1 MYLEGVTYMTEG
13 LVLAILIALALSILA
28 YRMKNLPIMFI
39 SSLGWLIAALQVYEQ
54 TQEVLPMG
62 LMLMFSFGQFFL
74 IKKE

>member
-1 MYLEGVTYMTEG
+1 MTEG
-13 LVLAILIALALSILA
+13 LVLAILIALALSILD
-28 YRMKNLPIMFI
+28 YRMKNLQIMFI

>member
-13 LVLAILIALALSILA
+13 LMLAILLALALSFLA
-28 YRMKNLPIMFI
+28 FKMKNLPIMFI

-54 TQEVLPMG
+54 TQEILPMG

-74 IKKE
+74 IKRE

>member
-13 LVLAILIALALSILA
+13 LMLAILIALALSILA